1 MSWVRVPFSL
11 KKNKN
16 VMRIVD
22 ILFYSFSSLLLLSSF
37 MVVVVQNTVYSVLF
51 LVLSFISAAGLL
63 FLLECDFM
71 SFLFII
77 VYVGAIAVLFLF
89 VVMMI
94 DVKTVSI
101 RKNYLKYFPF
111 ASVIG
116 LVLFVEIVYI
126 IFDTFQSNPYIKD
139 NYLQLNSYINWY
151 DKIDAISENEAVGQV
166 LYTEYVF
173 QFLIAGNILLLSVIG
188 AVVLTLNRR
197 SGPLSKK
204 QMDSRQLSRIS
215 RNVLVSPK

>member
-1 MSWVRVPFSL
+1 
-11 KKNKN
+11 
-16 VMRIVD
+16 MRLVD
-22 ILFYSFSSLLLLSSF
+22 MLFYSFSSLLLLSSF

-89 VVMMI
+89 VVIML
-94 DVKTVSI
+94 DVKTVST

-116 LVLFVEIVYI
+116 FVLFVEIIYI
-126 IFDTFQSNPYIKD
+126 IFDTFQSNPYIEDSFFK
-139 NYLQLNSYINWY
+139 LNHYINWY

-197 SGPLSKK
+197 SGYLAKK
-204 QMDSRQLSRIS
+204 QMDFRQLSRVS
-215 RNVLVSPK
+215 RNVLVSSK

>member
-1 MSWVRVPFSL
+1 MGSSPVFI
-11 KKNKN
+11 KKNRN
-16 VMRIVD
+16 VMRLVD

-94 DVKTVSI
+94 DLKTVSI

-204 QMDSRQLSRIS
+204 QMDSRQLARIS
-215 RNVLVSPK
+215 RNVLVSSK

>member
-1 MSWVRVPFSL
+1 MGSSPVFI

-16 VMRIVD
+16 VMRLVD
-22 ILFYSFSSLLLLSSF
+22 ILFYSFSSLLLFSSL
-37 MVVVVQNTVYSVLF
+37 MVIVVKNTVYSVLF

-94 DVKTVSI
+94 DVKTVSV

-111 ASVIG
+111 AIVIG
-116 LVLFVEIVYI
+116 LFLFVEIIYI

-139 NYLQLNSYINWY
+139 NFFRLSSYINWY

-197 SGPLSKK
+197 SGYLSKK
-204 QMDSRQLSRIS
+204 QMDFSQLSRSS
-215 RNVLVSPK
+215 RNVLVSAK

>member
-1 MSWVRVPFSL
+1 
-11 KKNKN
+11 
-16 VMRIVD
+16 
-22 ILFYSFSSLLLLSSF
+22 

-89 VVMMI
+89 VVIML
-94 DVKTVSI
+94 DVKTVST

-111 ASVIG
+111 ASIIG
-116 LVLFVEIVYI
+116 LVLFVEIIYI
-126 IFDTFQSNPYIKD
+126 IFDTFQSNPYIEDSFFK
-139 NYLQLNSYINWY
+139 LNHYINWY

-197 SGPLSKK
+197 SGYLAKK
-204 QMDSRQLSRIS
+204 QMDFRQLSRVS
-215 RNVLVSPK
+215 RNVLVSSK

>member
-1 MSWVRVPFSL
+1 
-11 KKNKN
+11 
-16 VMRIVD
+16 MRLVD

-51 LVLSFISAAGLL
+51 LVLSFISSAGLL

-94 DVKTVSI
+94 DLKTVST

-139 NYLQLNSYINWY
+139 NYLQLNNYINWY

-197 SGPLSKK
+197 SGILSKK
-204 QMDSRQLSRIS
+204 QMDFNQLSRIS
-215 RNVLVSPK
+215 RNVLVSSK

>member
-1 MSWVRVPFSL
+1 MGSSPVFI

-16 VMRIVD
+16 VMRLVD

-94 DVKTVSI
+94 DLKTVSI

-204 QMDSRQLSRIS
+204 QMDSRQLARIS
-215 RNVLVSPK
+215 RNVLVSSK

>member
-1 MSWVRVPFSL
+1 
-11 KKNKN
+11 
-16 VMRIVD
+16 
-22 ILFYSFSSLLLLSSF
+22 
-37 MVVVVQNTVYSVLF
+37 
-51 LVLSFISAAGLL
+51 
-63 FLLECDFM
+63 M

-89 VVMMI
+89 VVIML
-94 DVKTVSI
+94 DVKTVST

-111 ASVIG
+111 ASIIG
-116 LVLFVEIVYI
+116 LVLLVEIIYI
-126 IFDTFQSNPYIKD
+126 IFDTFQSNPYIEDSFFK
-139 NYLQLNSYINWY
+139 LNHYINWY

-197 SGPLSKK
+197 SGYLAKK
-204 QMDSRQLSRIS
+204 QMDFRQLSRVP
-215 RNVLVSPK
+215 RNVLVSSK